1 MGTQSVPLL
10 IEQAEAVSQAIKTG
24 LNGNSAHAD
33 IGGDAAEPEQRPI
46 IDISD
51 QDLERGTKAAW
62 AAIKRAND
70 PPTLFVYGGLPTRI
84 DEDET
89 TGAPIPRELD
99 VDRLRNRLGRV
110 ATYVRT
116 TPKGEVVAAKPPVG
130 NVRDMLADSRF
141 PLPVVRAITE
151 VPTFAPDGS
160 LPQAAGYHAASQTY
174 YAPAAGFAVPPIPDH
189 PTPDDT
195 AAARAFIVEDL
206 FGDFPFT
213 GESELAHAVA
223 LLLQPFSRNLI
234 LGPTPLYLFEKPSP
248 GTGATLLVDMIS
260 LVATARS
267 APAMT
272 EGRDEDEMRKRLTA
286 ALRGSPPI
294 IFFDNLRR
302 TLDYSCLAA
311 AITETYWRDRILG
324 TSETVRLPIQNAWVA
339 TGNNPALS
347 SEMTRRTIRARM
359 DAKVAQPW
367 LRTGFRHA
375 NLRAWVISHRGDLVA
390 ACLTLVRAWIR
401 NGKPEPSHGRSI
413 GMFEEWATV
422 MGGIVEVAGIPG
434 FLGNCAEF
442 YERSDTEGAD
452 IRAFLLAWWEE
463 HAATPVKV
471 STLFTIAT
479 SSDSTLDVTA
489 KTEQGQRVRLGQI
502 LSGLDG
508 RHYQLSDRL
517 TVHVARSDKKEKGAV
532 LWQLIPGESSDS
544 PPQDSLGQKAHNHA
558 KSGTGDASDG
568 ESGESFSHAPR
579 ANFSG
584 EEGEKTFPG
593 SLETDSPDSLAADSR
608 ICVEPGCDAVL
619 SPDWGSFYCATHGTF
634 EAASDLEYDPW
645 D

>member
-1 MGTQSVPLL
+1 
-10 IEQAEAVSQAIKTG
+10 
-24 LNGNSAHAD
+24 
-33 IGGDAAEPEQRPI
+33 
-46 IDISD
+46 
-51 QDLERGTKAAW
+51 
-62 AAIKRAND
+62 
-70 PPTLFVYGGLPTRI
+70 
-84 DEDET
+84 
-89 TGAPIPRELD
+89 
-99 VDRLRNRLGRV
+99 
-110 ATYVRT
+110 
-116 TPKGEVVAAKPPVG
+116 
-130 NVRDMLADSRF
+130 MLADSRF
-141 PLPVVRAITE
+141 PLPVMRAITE

-160 LPQAAGYHAASQTY
+160 LPHTAGYHAPSQTY
-174 YAPAAGFAVPPIPDH
+174 YAPAAGFVVPLIPDH
-189 PTPDDT
+189 PTPDDVAT
-195 AAARAFIVEDL
+195 ARACIVDDL

-234 LGPTPLYLFEKPSP
+234 PGPTPLYLFEKPSP
-248 GTGATLLVDMIS
+248 GTGATLLIDMIS

-375 NLRAWVISHRGDLVA
+375 NLRAWATSHRGDLVA
-390 ACLTLVRAWIR
+390 ACLTLVHAWIR
-401 NGKPEPSHGRSI
+401 SGKPAPSHGRSI
-413 GMFEEWATV
+413 GMFEEWSWV
-422 MGGIVEVAGIPG
+422 MGGILEVAGIPG

-463 HAATPVKV
+463 HANTPVKV

-517 TVHVARSDKKEKGAV
+517 TVQVARSDKKEKGAV
-532 LWQLIPGESSDS
+532 LWQLNSGESSDS
-544 PPQDSLGQKAHNHA
+544 PPQDSPHEKPHNHA
-558 KSGTGDASDG
+558 ETGTDDVPDG

-579 ANFSG
+579 ASFSG
-584 EEGEKTFPG
+584 NGGEKTLWG
-593 SLETDSPDSLAADSR
+593 SSETDSPDSPDSPAGDLR
-608 ICVEPGCDAVL
+608 ICVDPDCDAVL
-619 SPDWGSFYCATHGTF
+619 PLDWGSFYCEAHGTF
-634 EAASDLEYDPW
+634 TAADNEEYEPW

>member
-1 MGTQSVPLL
+1 MGTQSVAAL
-10 IEQAEAVSQAIKTG
+10 IEHAAAVSQAIKTG
-24 LNGNSAHAD
+24 LNGSSAHAD
-33 IGGDAAEPEQRPI
+33 TGDAAEPEQRPV

-62 AAIKRAND
+62 AAIERAND

-84 DEDET
+84 DRDES
-89 TGAPIPRELD
+89 TGAPIPRDMD
-99 VDRLRNRLGRV
+99 VDRLRNRLARV

-116 TPKGEVVAAKPPVG
+116 TTNGEVVAAKPPVG
-130 NVRDMLADSRF
+130 NVRDMLADAQF
-141 PLPVVRAITE
+141 PLPVMKAITE

-160 LPQAAGYHAASQTY
+160 LPHHPGNHAASQTY
-174 YAPAAGFAVPPIPDH
+174 YAPAAGFVVPPIPDH
-189 PTPDDT
+189 PTPDDV
-195 AAARAFIVEDL
+195 AAARAFIHDL
-206 FGDFPFT
+206 LGDFPFT
-213 GESELAHAVA
+213 GESELAHAIA
-223 LLLQPFSRNLI
+223 LLLQPFTRNLI
-234 LGPTPLYLFEKPSP
+234 PGPTPLYLFEKPSP

-324 TSETVRLPIQNAWVA
+324 TSDTVRLPIQNAWVA

-375 NLRAWVISHRGDLVA
+375 NLRAWVTGHRGDLVA

-401 NGKPEPSHGRSI
+401 SGKPEPSHGRSI
-413 GMFEEWATV
+413 GMFEEWSSV
-422 MGGIVEVAGIPG
+422 MGGILEVAGIPG

-442 YERSDTEGAD
+442 YDRSDTEGAN

-463 HAATPVKV
+463 HAGTPVKV

-479 SSDSTLDVTA
+479 SSDSTLDVTV
-489 KTEQGQRVRLGQI
+489 KTEQGQRVRLGQ
-502 LSGLDG
+502 LLAQLDG
-508 RHYQLSDRL
+508 RHYRLNERL
-517 TVHVARSDKKEKGAV
+517 TVQVARSDKKEKGAV
-532 LWQLIPGESSDS
+532 LWQLIPGESGESPHQDS
-544 PPQDSLGQKAHNHA
+544 PRGKPHDHA
-558 KSGTGDASDG
+558 ACTPKDASSG

-579 ANFSG
+579 ASFSG
-584 EEGEKTFPG
+584 NGEEKT
-593 SLETDSPDSLAADSR
+593 L
-608 ICVEPGCDAVL
+608 
-619 SPDWGSFYCATHGTF
+619 WGSS
-634 EAASDLEYDPW
+634 E
-645 D
+645 